1 MRPFLKW
8 AGGKTRI
15 IDRIKEM
22 LPEGQRLIE
31 PFVGS
36 GALFLNAEFPRYLL
50 ADANKDLINCY
61 QQVQSGGAEFIERCA
76 AYFIPA
82 NNAADA
88 YYALRD
94 RFNATDEPL
103 ERAALF
109 VYLNRHGY
117 NGLCRYN
124 SSGGFN
130 VPFGRYAK
138 PYFPKEEM
146 LSFWRKAARCTFQTT
161 DFLRTMDSAEPGDV
175 VYCDPPYVPLSSTA
189 NFTSYSADGFTLESQ
204 RALAT
209 KAAEVAQRG
218 VPVIISNHDT
228 PFTRSIYAD
237 AHDLACFEVQ
247 RHISCDGANRAKAAE
262 LLAVFLVSPARQP
275 KPAEVDSPTEF
286 SM

>member
-15 IDRIKEM
+15 VDRIKEV
-22 LPEGQRLIE
+22 LPVGQRLIE

-61 QQVQSGGAEFIERCA
+61 QQLQSGGVEFIERCA
-76 AYFIPA
+76 TYFTPA
-82 NNAADA
+82 NNRADA
-88 YYALRD
+88 YYELRD
-94 RFNATDEPL
+94 RFNATVEPL

-138 PYFPKEEM
+138 PYFPKDKM
-146 LSFWRKAARCTFQTT
+146 LIFWQKSARCIFQVA
-161 DFLRTMDSAEPGDV
+161 DFLQTMDSAEPGDV

-189 NFTSYSADGFTLESQ
+189 NFTSYSADSFTLESQ
-204 RALAT
+204 RVLAA
-209 KAAEVAQRG
+209 KAGEVARRG

-228 PFTRSIYAD
+228 PFTRTIYAD
-237 AHDLACFEVQ
+237 AHDLIGFEVQ

-262 LLAVFLVSPARQP
+262 LLAIFLVSPTSQP
-275 KPAEVDSPTEF
+275 KPTKVTSPAEF